1 LTWGYLALA
10 AALPLVGVML
20 FVLLTEG
27 QERWV
32 PGLLSVTG
40 LMGFGVLFVVA
51 RSLQNS
57 LALLVEAIEIS
68 NDPSSLRTD
77 SMRIRM

>member
-1 LTWGYLALA
+1 
-10 AALPLVGVML
+10 
-20 FVLLTEG
+20 
-27 QERWV
+27 
-32 PGLLSVTG
+32 
-40 LMGFGVLFVVA
+40 MGFGVLFVVA